1 MILNKWQRTLL
12 AAATLA
18 TAATPWAQAQ
28 GPGGRPP
35 GGGMP
40 PGMGPQFQAWRQWG
54 DKHRNLMTLG
64 RTVRGLGQLDRDPAT
79 KLSAAQAKQILPV
92 LRAWRHKP
100 TMTDAQA
107 AKVNHQIVAALKPA
121 QAKQLAVRR
130 GPGGGPGG
138 RPSGGGPPPGGF
150 GRPPG
155 GGPPPGGFGRRPG
168 GFGGPPP
175 PGGMGGA
182 PPAPRAFNPLNPNT
196 SPFGGDRA
204 RRARGYDALLASLA
218 ARAK

>member
-1 MILNKWQRTLL
+1 MTAKWQRTLL
-12 AAATLA
+12 VAV
-18 TAATPWAQAQ
+18 PWAGAQ
-28 GPGGRPP
+28 GPGQPGRPPP

-40 PGMGPQFQAWRQWG
+40 PGMGGQFQAWRQWG
-54 DKHRNLMTLG
+54 DKHRSLMTLG
-64 RTVRGLGQLDRDPAT
+64 RTVRGLGMLDRDPTT

-107 AKVNHQIVAALKPA
+107 AQVNHQITATLKPA
-121 QAKQLAVRR
+121 QIQKLAARR

-138 RPSGGGPPPGGF
+138 RPPGGGPRPGGF

-155 GGPPPGGFGRRPG
+155 GFGGRPG

-175 PGGMGGA
+175 PGGFGGT
-182 PPAPRAFNPLNPNT
+182 PPTPKAFNPLNPDT
-196 SPFGGDRA
+196 SPFARA
-204 RRARGYDALLASLA
+204 RPRQAGQLDSMIASLTARAR
-218 ARAK
+218 